1 MANPQKFSWAFLDL
15 HLGICLRFSGP
26 GISLPESLVLV
37 WDLHTASSQKSDV
50 SKDGRKQTEIRDS
63 MNIAVVISV
72 WTCLYFALIAD
83 C

>member
-1 MANPQKFSWAFLDL
+1 M
-15 HLGICLRFSGP
+15 GICLRFSGP
-26 GISLPESLVLV
+26 GISLPESFVLV

-50 SKDGRKQTEIRDS
+50 CRDGRKQTEISDS
-63 MNIAVVISV
+63 FYIAIVTSV